1 MVGAGSNM
9 LEDKEMNYIS
19 IDLETTGLN
28 PNTCQILQFAA
39 VFDSFSRP
47 LEKAPIL
54 NLLLAAD
61 NYSGEPYALAMHSD
75 IFKILAQQKLGT
87 TTLHG
92 REVGVIKS
100 TDLVDKFI
108 CWISKLGWPYGHRIV
123 CTGKNFATFDLRF
136 LQQYGWNKVGMH
148 HRVIDVG
155 SFYLC
160 QTDIEPPSTKECLG
174 RAGLPETITH
184 DAVEDALQV
193 CQLIR
198 RHFNEYTTTTG

>member
-1 MVGAGSNM
+1 MF
-9 LEDKEMNYIS
+9 EDILMNYIS

-28 PNTCQILQFAA
+28 PQTCQILQFGA

-61 NYSGEPYALAMHSD
+61 TYYGEPYALSMHSD
-75 IFKILAQQKLGT
+75 IFKILAQKKLGSAI
-87 TTLHG
+87 LRG
-92 REVGVIKS
+92 REVQVIKS
-100 TDLVDKFI
+100 TNLVEVFVYWLTN
-108 CWISKLGWPYGHRIV
+108 CGWPIPKIV

-136 LQQYGWNKVGMH
+136 LQQYDWDRVNMS
-148 HRVIDVG
+148 HRIIDVG
-155 SFYLC
+155 TMYLC
-160 QTDIEPPSTKECLG
+160 QTDTEPPSTKECLG

-184 DAVEDALQV
+184 DAVDDALQV

-198 RHFNEYTTTTG
+198 RHFNCEHSTTN